1 MVDTRSPSQRSAI
14 MKSVG
19 TRNTG
24 PEIAVRKILHSLG
37 YRFRLHRKDLPAR
50 PDIVL
55 PRHEKVIL
63 VHGCFW
69 HGHQCSK
76 GNLPKSRLSY
86 WGPKITA
93 NKKRDARNLRKLRA
107 LGWRPLVVW
116 QCETKDIAK
125 LKARLLKFVG

>member
-1 MVDTRSPSQRSAI
+1 MVDTRSPGQRSAI

-24 PEIAVRKILHSLG
+24 PEIAVRRILHSLG

-55 PRHEKVIL
+55 PGRKKVIL

-69 HGHQCSK
+69 HGHKCSK
-76 GNLPKSRLSY
+76 GKLPKSRLSY
-86 WGPKITA
+86 WGPKIA
-93 NKKRDARNLRKLRA
+93 DNKKRDARNVRKLKA
-107 LGWRPLVVW
+107 LGWNTLVIW
-116 QCETKDIAK
+116 QCETKDAVK
-125 LKARLLKFVG
+125 LGKKLLAFVR